1 MVTSSCEAA
10 GKSDGEPDPQPRQI
24 AVYRQYLKL
33 QSIAGERYSGSLA
46 GRMVLSV
53 GFGLQGAEL
62 ALATTIA
69 GGTFLGI
76 EPDPQKLKAAVRNS
90 SCDFMV
96 NTLDEALRVLK
107 NELRKR
113 SPLSVGLLGDAS
125 GILTEVVERGVQ
137 PDLIAAPSPNES
149 ATSAKNPTSQKR
161 DVGHPGYRHALDQ
174 LMERGAG
181 MLDLTFEGENSPFEE
196 VTWTTANP
204 QDLRRLDKIG
214 LELIPL
220 EDQVRRRWLEG
231 AAGSF
236 YRQTPL
242 TRVVGFRPEEM
253 THLIDSFRNAS
264 SSSAF
269 QSPAVVR
276 WRGLDGT
283 EQTVTL

>member
-1 MVTSSCEAA
+1 MVTSSGEAA

-62 ALATTIA
+62 AIATTIA

-76 EPDPQKLKAAVRNS
+76 EPDPLKLKVAVRNS

-125 GILTEVVERGVQ
+125 GILPEVVERGVQ
-137 PDLIAAPSPNES
+137 PDLIADTSGSPL
-149 ATSAKNPTSQKR
+149 ATSPTFQKR
-161 DVGHPGYRHALDQ
+161 DLGHPDFRAALDQ
-174 LMERGAG
+174 LLERGAG
-181 MLDLTFEGENSPFEE
+181 MVDLEAEAPENSAFEE

-236 YRQTPL
+236 YRQIPL